1 MVLLSLSLVV
11 VTVLSDDTQN
21 SISGNYCKKSLYP
34 VSEHE
39 IHDQAAAV
47 TTKVGQHNIQNGNLW
62 MSDALMLSSI
72 ISDCLLGCGGFLKCF
87 SQT

>member
-47 TTKVGQHNIQNGNLW
+47 TTKVGQHNIQNDNLIMVTKERSPHW
-62 MSDALMLSSI
+62 Y
-72 ISDCLLGCGGFLKCF
+72 C
-87 SQT
+87 